1 MNKKA
6 QLGGIIY
13 VLLVI
18 VLAGFILAVFQPTI
32 NDFRLERVN
41 ELDMYPEQDNIL
53 IRILLYALNPI
64 LWIFYI
70 LLSVFVLFISTRSL

>member
-18 VLAGFILAVFQPTI
+18 VLAGFILALFQPTI
-32 NDFRLERVN
+32 NEFRVERVN
-41 ELDMYPEQDNIL
+41 ELDMYPDQDNLL

-70 LLSVFVLFISTRSL
+70 ILSVFVLFISTRSL

>member
-41 ELDMYPEQDNIL
+41 KLDMYPEQDNIL

>member
-18 VLAGFILAVFQPTI
+18 VLAGFILALFQPTI
-32 NDFRLERVN
+32 NEFRLERVN
-41 ELDMYPEQDNIL
+41 ELDMYPDQDNLL